1 MKILKLSFFLF
12 LTTLWVSCNQ
22 VEYDMFSDLTVQV
35 IDVSTQDALS
45 GVSVSLSP
53 SGKNAFTGSDGTCT
67 FQSLEAIQYTVMVQK
82 EGYQT
87 NRKSIALN
95 AGEPAF
101 ISVIMKSIT
110 ID

>member
-1 MKILKLSFFLF
+1 MKTLKLSLILF
-12 LTTLWVSCNQ
+12 LVTLCASCNQ

-45 GVSVSLSP
+45 GVSVLLSP
-53 SGKNAFTGSDGTCT
+53 SGKNAFTGSDGTYT
-67 FQSLEAIQYTVMVQK
+67 FQSLEAMQYTIMVQK

-87 NRKSIALN
+87 NRKSITLN

-101 ISVIMKSIT
+101 ISVTMSKIQ
-110 ID
+110 